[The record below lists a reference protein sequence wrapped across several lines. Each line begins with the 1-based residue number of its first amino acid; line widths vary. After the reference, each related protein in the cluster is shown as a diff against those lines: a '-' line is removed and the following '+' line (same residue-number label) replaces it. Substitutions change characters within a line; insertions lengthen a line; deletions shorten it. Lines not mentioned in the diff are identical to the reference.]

1 MLQAFNTHFTKD
13 NMVPDCYFHLTNW
26 LKTDFITTEY
36 SNVASTL

>member
-1 MLQAFNTHFTKD
+1 MLQVFNTHTLQKITWCL
-13 NMVPDCYFHLTNW
+13 NFHLTNW